1 MDKYQK
7 FKDFV
12 KQIILDATRLI
23 LVLSVLI
30 IFITI
35 LYSAK
40 YNPINIL
47 SDQYFLQDKHITR
60 LICSHE
66 KLSYDHKKTLEDLVQ
81 NGTIISVSDGLNS
94 IHAYYNNLIT
104 FLIALMGLSALI
116 GFLYIKGITEEQAEK
131 KIEKILQQT
140 FASCKFQN
148 ELKELI
154 SNKFDEEMEDTEIGN
169 LKRIVTGIQ
178 EQLELLNID
187 FDLSIQKEK
196 HGNNKKN

>member
-1 MDKYQK
+1 MKKYQEI
-7 FKDFV
+7 KDFI
-12 KQIILDATRLI
+12 KQVFVDITRVV
-23 LVLSVLI
+23 LVLATIV
-30 IFITI
+30 IFIAI

-40 YNPINIL
+40 YNPVNIL
-47 SDQYFLQDKHITR
+47 SDQYFLQDNHIAR
-60 LICSHE
+60 LVSPHSKQDVIQQ
-66 KLSYDHKKTLEDLVQ
+66 KTIEEFLK

-104 FLIALMGLSALI
+104 FLIALMGLSALV

-140 FASCKFQN
+140 FASCKFRDDLTQ
-148 ELKELI
+148 LVSK
-154 SNKFDEEMEDTEIGN
+154 KFDDELEGSEIDD
-169 LKRIVTGIQ
+169 LRQMITGIQ

-187 FDLSIQKEK
+187 FNLDIKKRK